1 MLNRGK
7 IFFSFLFLFVFLIP
21 TVGETLHQLSH
32 ADDFHCTEINVHH
45 FHESEH
51 HCSICDFSFTTYYSD
66 IFKPEVKAIGYFIF
80 PYHTLNAHSLFYSEV
95 TTLALRGPP
104 IC

>member
-32 ADDFHCTEINVHH
+32 AGDFHCTEKNVHH
-45 FHESEH
+45 FHE
-51 HCSICDFSFTTYYSD
+51 SD

-80 PYHTLNAHSLFYSEV
+80 PYQTLKTHSLFYSEV